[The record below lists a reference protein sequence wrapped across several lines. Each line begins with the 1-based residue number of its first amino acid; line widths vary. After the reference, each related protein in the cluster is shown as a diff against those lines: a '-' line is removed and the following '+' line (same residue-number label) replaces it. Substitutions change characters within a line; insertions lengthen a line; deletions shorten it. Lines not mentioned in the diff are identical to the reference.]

1 MRPELAADGRFLSR
15 FRREA
20 RTAARLSHP
29 GIVAVHDFGTD
40 GERCFI
46 VMEFVPG
53 RTIGAIVREE
63 GPMDQARAAAIVA
76 DAALAL
82 GHAHDR
88 GVVHRDITPGNVMVT
103 PDDRVKVLDFG
114 IARAART
121 SPRSGSSPAH
131 ATITYAAPELAR
143 GEATDQRADVY
154 ALGGVLYELLA
165 GRPPFVAASSAE
177 LIHRVTT
184 ETPVSLRELR
194 PDTSPALE
202 AVVVRCLAKDPD
214 TRFDRA
220 DELAA
225 ALRDAAR
232 TSGGRE
238 DHDPATAPTQPVP
251 GAHAPSTS
259 PVTAVLPEARPGARR
274 RAPLLRV
281 GRLAL
286 VTACASVL
294 LGAAWVGLSAVS
306 TVGGGRSHPQ
316 GLEPVPVPAGLTVQ
330 TSCDGWFATRA
341 DLAWTPGGRSDGYE
355 IWRLQPGDQ
364 RYRLLARID
373 DWRTTSYA
381 DTGIGIDTSYRYMVR
396 AVIGTRTSAPTPDVL
411 AKTPLLCLG

>member
-1 MRPELAADGRFLSR
+1 
-15 FRREA
+15 
-20 RTAARLSHP
+20 
-29 GIVAVHDFGTD
+29 
-40 GERCFI
+40 
-46 VMEFVPG
+46 
-53 RTIGAIVREE
+53 
-63 GPMDQARAAAIVA
+63 MDQARAAGIVA

-131 ATITYAAPELAR
+131 ATITYAAPEQAR

-154 ALGGVLYELLA
+154 ALGGVLYELLT

-177 LIHRVTT
+177 LIDLVMTAMPI
-184 ETPVSLRELR
+184 PVRDVR
-194 PDTSPALE
+194 PDASPALE
-202 AVVVRCLAKDPD
+202 AVVMRCLAKDPD

-225 ALRDAAR
+225 ALRDTAR
-232 TSGGRE
+232 TSGAPGSR
-238 DHDPATAPTQPVP
+238 DPATAPTQPVP
-251 GAHAPSTS
+251 GVPAPSTS
-259 PVTAVLPEARPGARR
+259 PVTAVLPETQPGARR
-274 RAPLLRV
+274 RGPLLRV
-281 GRLAL
+281 GRLTLAA
-286 VTACASVL
+286 ACTSVL
-294 LGAAWVGLSAVS
+294 LGAAWIGLSAVS
-306 TVGGGRSHPQ
+306 TAGGGRSRPQ
-316 GLEPVPVPAGLTVQ
+316 GPAPVPVPTGLTVQ
-330 TSCDGWFATRA
+330 TSCNGWFATKA
-341 DLAWTPGGRSDGYE
+341 NLAWTPGGRSDGYE

-364 RYRLLARID
+364 RYRLLTRID

-381 DTGIGIDTSYRYMVR
+381 DTGVGIDTSYRYIVR
-396 AVIGTRTSAPTPDVL
+396 AVIGTRRSAPTPEVL